1 MFDVQ
6 LIESPERIAI
16 VPGVDREAFYVM
28 ENKGNAEMQ
37 LTVQWE
43 TDDMDSGPEE
53 RFGVANNIGSTSL
66 TLGVGQT
73 SSFMFTFSATGSDHW
88 QGETGSFT
96 LIRTPVG
103 IDVDPQQ
110 DTTQIVVA
118 RFKTTGRS
126 SVW

>member
-6 LIESPERIAI
+6 LVESPDRIAI
-16 VPGVDREAFYVM
+16 VPGVDRTVDFVM

-43 TDDMDSGPEE
+43 TDDLDLTMD

-73 SSFMFTFSATGSDHW
+73 SSFTFTFSALQADHW

-96 LIRTPVG
+96 LIRLSL
-103 IDVDPQQ
+103 IH
-110 DTTQIVVA
+110 I
-118 RFKTTGRS
+118 
-126 SVW
+126 